1 MGLRVML
8 FRQSMWLVV
17 LLLGAGE
24 LVAASAL
31 PHSYGLLFRISSA
44 DVADSYVFA
53 TMHSSDK
60 RALELPAAVKQALD
74 QSDTFVMEVLPDANA
89 MLTSMVTMVLT
100 DGRTLDQLLGPEL
113 YQRTV
118 DAVKNRGLPEN
129 AIREF
134 KPWAVVTLLS
144 LPPDASK
151 DILDLRLY
159 QIAKEQGKSLQ
170 GLESIQ
176 EQLAIFD
183 SLSEPDQIRLLQDTL
198 EVQEQLPQIFAELL
212 NTYLARNLAGLVS
225 ISERYLQS
233 GDRDLAEQFKER
245 AVNARNRTMVRT
257 MEPLLQRGGAFVAIG
272 ALHLPGEMGV
282 LNLLE
287 GKDYNVRR
295 VY

>member
-1 MGLRVML
+1 
-8 FRQSMWLVV
+8 
-17 LLLGAGE
+17 
-24 LVAASAL
+24 
-31 PHSYGLLFRISSA
+31 
-44 DVADSYVFA
+44 
-53 TMHSSDK
+53 
-60 RALELPAAVKQALD
+60 
-74 QSDTFVMEVLPDANA
+74 
-89 MLTSMVTMVLT
+89 MVLT

>member
-1 MGLRVML
+1 
-8 FRQSMWLVV
+8 
-17 LLLGAGE
+17 
-24 LVAASAL
+24 
-31 PHSYGLLFRISSA
+31 
-44 DVADSYVFA
+44 
-53 TMHSSDK
+53 
-60 RALELPAAVKQALD
+60 
-74 QSDTFVMEVLPDANA
+74 
-89 MLTSMVTMVLT
+89 
-100 DGRTLDQLLGPEL
+100 
-113 YQRTV
+113 
-118 DAVKNRGLPEN
+118 
-129 AIREF
+129 
-134 KPWAVVTLLS
+134 
-144 LPPDASK
+144 
-151 DILDLRLY
+151 
-159 QIAKEQGKSLQ
+159 
-170 GLESIQ
+170 
-176 EQLAIFD
+176 
-183 SLSEPDQIRLLQDTL
+183 L